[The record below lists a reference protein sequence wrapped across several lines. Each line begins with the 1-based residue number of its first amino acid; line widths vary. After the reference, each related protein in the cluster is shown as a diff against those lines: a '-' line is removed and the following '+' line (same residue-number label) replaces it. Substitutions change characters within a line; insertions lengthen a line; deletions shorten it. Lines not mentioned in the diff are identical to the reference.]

1 MFPRPT
7 RWIVL
12 TALVALFG
20 FGQMASA
27 QSVDGPRDGLRLPPI
42 VGINSPISQVT
53 EVTPIR
59 PRAMLPLYSTLIGLQ
74 VADAALTMQGL
85 NAGAR
90 ELNPLMRNSTSM
102 TLTKVATMA
111 TTIVIAERMW
121 KRNKPAAIAALV
133 AANVVSGVIVAR
145 NARIVSAAGH

>member
-12 TALVALFG
+12 TAAVALLG
-20 FGQMASA
+20 FGQVASA
-27 QSVDGPRDGLRLPPI
+27 QSVDGPRDGLRLPPL
-42 VGINSPISQVT
+42 VGVNSPVNPFD
-53 EVTPIR
+53 VTPAR
-59 PRAMLPLYSTLIGLQ
+59 PKAMIPLYSTLIGLQ
-74 VADAALTMQGL
+74 VADAALTVQGL

-111 TTIVIAERMW
+111 TTVVIAERMW

-145 NARIVSAAGH
+145 NARIVSATGR